1 LAGNA
6 QMIIFNTFVFEIILK
21 NYPKND
27 TFALVKNEQMIKR
40 TRATISKFIIHKV
53 GNKFNSATNIFS
65 ENAIT
70 FDEESYELMKPF
82 LLKPFGAVTESY
94 RFNHHANIELNE
106 INSYSAQVFKD
117 ESSFIEVSRHIVNH
131 LYEQSNSAQIKTGD
145 VIVAL
150 FEDVEY
156 KEVITQALGI
166 FKIENKLD
174 FFQTHMENNS
184 LDVYVQKGIS
194 TKKLDKG
201 CLIINT
207 TDSEG
212 KVVLSVDTNNYD
224 SLYWIQ
230 NFLNVKYA
238 DDNNQHT
245 KNYLEMCKEFSE
257 DIIKEEMGIQEKNT
271 FLARAVDFFKTNELV
286 NIDDFKE
293 NIFEENE
300 EQKFKFD
307 EYKKQFETLNDVLV
321 RNQFTVSEAVFKK
334 QKQKI
339 KTEIKL
345 DTNIL
350 IKLDID
356 APEASSEYLEKGYD
370 EDKKMMF
377 YKVYFNEES

>member
-1 LAGNA
+1 
-6 QMIIFNTFVFEIILK
+6 
-21 NYPKND
+21 
-27 TFALVKNEQMIKR
+27 
-40 TRATISKFIIHKV
+40 V

-65 ENAIT
+65 ESAIT

-106 INSYSAQVFKD
+106 INSYAAQVFKD
-117 ESSFIEVSRHIVNH
+117 EDSFIEVSRHIVNH

-257 DIIKEEMGIQEKNT
+257 EIIKEEQGIQEKNT

-300 EQKFKFD
+300 EQKSKFD
-307 EYKKQFETLNDVLV
+307 DYKKQYETLNDVLV

-345 DTNIL
+345 DTNIV

-377 YKVYFNEES
+377 YKVFFNEEN